1 MSPWLMLFYCH
12 ILKKIMF
19 SSEEFI
25 HNLTFETVV
34 QRGHW
39 ESRIYISTDIYLD
52 LTTIQYRYANLLV
65 PRLQNPAPKCKA
77 QIKVTNCNVIT
88 MKKLKWGLMILLQW
102 LVLFCV
108 QQTICLLNT
117 GLIYKKCNKILS
129 HRHLKRSRTQN
140 LTSQTQLKNNYLL

>member
-1 MSPWLMLFYCH
+1 
-12 ILKKIMF
+12 MF

-34 QRGHW
+34 QRGDW

-52 LTTIQYRYANLLV
+52 LTTMQYRYTNLLV

-88 MKKLKWGLMILLQW
+88 MKKLK
-102 LVLFCV
+102 
-108 QQTICLLNT
+108 
-117 GLIYKKCNKILS
+117 
-129 HRHLKRSRTQN
+129 
-140 LTSQTQLKNNYLL
+140 